1 VQKSIHTAA
10 YAIFL
15 ELLIE
20 TRTRAGI
27 TQKQQLGNELPFEQ
41 PSISKMERGERRVD
55 LIEMRL
61 ICEKLGTTLGE
72 FVKELERRLGDQ
84 RNA

>member
-1 VQKSIHTAA
+1 MQKSIHTAA

-15 ELLIE
+15 DLLIE
-20 TRTRAGI
+20 MRTRAGI
-27 TQKQQLGNELPFEQ
+27 TQKQLGIDLPFEQ
-41 PSISKMERGERRVD
+41 PSISKIERGERRVD

-61 ICEKLGTTLGE
+61 ICEKLGTTLEE